1 MTRSQ
6 TASFCSLR
14 TICISCALKY
24 KRRTLFRMDNTTVLN
39 PDIADLFSLEPQA
52 DPADE
57 LPRNADSADCTN
69 NGCTNT
75 CRGC

>member
-1 MTRSQ
+1 
-6 TASFCSLR
+6 
-14 TICISCALKY
+14 
-24 KRRTLFRMDNTTVLN
+24 MDNTTVLN